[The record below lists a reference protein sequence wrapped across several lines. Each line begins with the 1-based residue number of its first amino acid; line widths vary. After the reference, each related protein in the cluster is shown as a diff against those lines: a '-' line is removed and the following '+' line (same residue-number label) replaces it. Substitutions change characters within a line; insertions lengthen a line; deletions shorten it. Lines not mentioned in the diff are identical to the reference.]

1 MFGTKNS
8 TTFMRKFSSC
18 SSKPIIDIWG
28 NGDSFAILLVCVDDL
43 LSLPMIDAL
52 NDSAECD
59 LKAHFDIK
67 SLGLPRLLLRI
78 QINIEPHTI
87 LLSQSHYVVFLLE
100 KYGVTEAKPISIH
113 QEKDLGSKAPQV
125 NPYFSGL
132 NKYSQSYVGID
143 QVSL

>member
-1 MFGTKNS
+1 
-8 TTFMRKFSSC
+8 MRKFSSR

-43 LSLPMIDAL
+43 LSLPMTDAL

-59 LKAHFDIK
+59 HFDIK
-67 SLGLPRLLLRI
+67 SLGLPRLLLRM

-100 KYGVTEAKPISIH
+100 KYGLTEANISIH

-143 QVSL
+143 QVPL